1 MVDNVHSV
9 LEFVH
14 HDVPDRPPA
23 PRRAAASVPAPEPA
37 PAAAA
42 ARPASAGGLVWLDEP
57 APPRATEQLSRERI
71 VTAAIGLAD
80 REARGE
86 ITMRAVAAA
95 LGARSPM
102 ALYRYVGS
110 KDGLAD
116 LMVDQVYGLV
126 AVPRGQGWRPAL
138 HGLGRTAWDAV
149 QRHPWFARLAFSR
162 PPLGPGALRLY
173 DAALAELEPLP
184 LDAATRMGFIST
196 VLGHVLGL
204 GPGPARRAGHA
215 RPAPACAPTTTWAGR
230 PRPTWSA
237 SPPPASIPH
246 FSRWAADLARYAPE
260 PQSFGQVLDWLLD
273 GLATLV
279 PAPSGPPARPLRPSP
294 PGRASGV
301 RLLLG
306 LRGPVSL
313 TPYPGTAANLGPWP
327 D

>member
-1 MVDNVHSV
+1 MN
-9 LEFVH
+9 
-14 HDVPDRPPA
+14 VPDRPPA

-42 ARPASAGGLVWLDEP
+42 ARPASAGGLVWFDEP

-138 HGLGRTAWDAV
+138 DGLGRTAWDAV
-149 QRHPWFARLAFSR
+149 RRHPWFARLAFSR
-162 PPLGPGALRLY
+162 PPLGPGALGLY

-196 VLGHVLGL
+196 VLGHVLGSGLALLEEQAMRARTGLPTDDDL
-204 GPGPARRAGHA
+204 GRAA
-215 RPAPACAPTTTWAGR
+215 APYLERIAAAGQH
-230 PRPTWSA
+230 
-237 SPPPASIPH
+237 PH
-246 FSRWAADLARYAPE
+246 FSRWAADPARYAPE

-279 PAPSGPPARPLRPSP
+279 PAPSGPPA
-294 PGRASGV
+294 
-301 RLLLG
+301 
-306 LRGPVSL
+306 
-313 TPYPGTAANLGPWP
+313 
-327 D
+327 